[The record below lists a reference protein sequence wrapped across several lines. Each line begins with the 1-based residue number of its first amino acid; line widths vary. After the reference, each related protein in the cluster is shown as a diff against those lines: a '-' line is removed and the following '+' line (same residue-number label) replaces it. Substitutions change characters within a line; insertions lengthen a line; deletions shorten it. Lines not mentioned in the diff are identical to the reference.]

1 MELDGGD
8 VKQLLSILQQLVEK
22 VTVASTGTQQD
33 IDSIETTKTP
43 KRKKKTVKKQQNV
56 VAEEDEDSQDEQ
68 EFSSK
73 IKSKK
78 ISVKQ
83 RAKNKFDAMPEA
95 RMHKE
100 DTSIDKKL
108 IVSPPTQRSRTYQ
121 PVKARCRVC
130 GRVESVNPS
139 LVDSADRYKCNRCSA
154 SAG

>member
-22 VTVASTGTQQD
+22 VTVANTGMQQEAEST
-33 IDSIETTKTP
+33 ETAKP
-43 KRKKKTVKKQQNV
+43 SKRKKKIAKKQESAV
-56 VAEEDEDSQDEQ
+56 LDEAEEDEDDQ

-83 RAKNKFDAMPEA
+83 RAKNKFDTMPEA

-100 DTSIDKKL
+100 DTAIDKKL
-108 IVSPPTQRSRTYQ
+108 IVSPPTQRNRSYQ